1 MIPCDNLTKLQ
12 LTLNINLRALFVCLS
27 LNNKPNNYE
36 KYFLLTLILFFSIS
50 LSGQDK
56 VVLRQTFIK
65 LNLVIIMLKTAKTKF
80 GKMAQKN

>member
-1 MIPCDNLTKLQ
+1 MK
-12 LTLNINLRALFVCLS
+12 
-27 LNNKPNNYE
+27 

-65 LNLVIIMLKTAKTKF
+65 VKTGNNYAEDLKTKF
-80 GKMAQKN
+80 GKMAQKELMPDTSKDGIFGKW

>member
-1 MIPCDNLTKLQ
+1 MS
-12 LTLNINLRALFVCLS
+12 LNNNLRALFVYLS

-36 KYFLLTLILFFSIS
+36 KNFLLSLILFFSIS

-65 LNLVIIMLKTAKTKF
+65 VKPGNNYAEDLKTKF
-80 GKMAQKN
+80 GKMAQKRIDTGY